1 MNPQQYEAWYESA
14 RGRWIGA
21 TEYAFLKAVLNPE
34 PGASLLDVGCGTG
47 YFTRL
52 FAPDTEGT
60 VIGVDPN
67 REWLDYA
74 RTRSTKA
81 EQYVSGRAEALPFPD
96 RAFDFSV
103 SVTALCF
110 IKRQEDALREIVRVT
125 RKRFVLGLLN
135 RHSMLYRQKG
145 RGGGAG
151 AYRGAHWHTSA
162 EIRRLLTD
170 LPVTNIRLYSA
181 VLLPDGTWMGRLLER
196 IWPRRILLG
205 GFLVVTADVIQGE
218 GGRPD
223 SP

>member
-1 MNPQQYEAWYESA
+1 VNAQQYEAWYDSS
-14 RGRWIGA
+14 RGRWIGT
-21 TEYAFLKAVLNPE
+21 TEYAILKGVLSPE

-47 YFTRL
+47 HFTRL
-52 FAPDTEGT
+52 FASDMGGT
-60 VIGVDPN
+60 VIGVDPI

-74 RTRSTKA
+74 KTHSTKA
-81 EQYVSGRAEALPFPD
+81 EQYVSGIAEALPFPEH
-96 RAFDFSV
+96 AFDFTV

-125 RKRFVLGLLN
+125 RKRFALGLLN
-135 RHSMLYRQKG
+135 RHSILYRQKG

-162 EIRRLLTD
+162 EIRRLLAA

-181 VLLPDGTWMGRLLER
+181 ILLPDGTWMGRLLER

-205 GFLVVTADVIQGE
+205 GFLVVTADVIHGE
-218 GGRPD
+218 GRAPD